1 MPAGPARS
9 SAVPSAQRWSQS
21 HTRQPRSQGAQTRR
35 AGAHGVRGPAPGCR
49 PRLPRCC
56 PRQLHLA
63 GLLLLTSP
71 KAPAPAARR
80 GRRQLNLH
88 PCCGADRRC
97 AEHLQLPWLVPAW
110 QPQQLQQPREAAQP
124 WPWYEQGGKRSVPC
138 TPLEHNTSG
147 SNKLLKFDATGASR
161 PAPDYSCQQQS
172 APRATAKA
180 EPAHS
185 ERAGST
191 LVPHGRR

>member
-1 MPAGPARS
+1 MPCPQLSCPAS
-9 SAVPSAQRWSQS
+9 TAPEPEAQG
-21 HTRQPRSQGAQTRR
+21 QPRSQGAQTRR
-35 AGAHGVRGPAPGCR
+35 AGAQGVRGPAPGCR
-49 PRLPRCC
+49 PGLPRCC
-56 PRQLHLA
+56 PRQLHRA

-138 TPLEHNTSG
+138 TPLEHSTSG
-147 SNKLLKFDATGASR
+147 SNKLLKCPWSVAPCSR
-161 PAPDYSCQQQS
+161 LRLPTANGLPGHCQ
-172 APRATAKA
+172 
-180 EPAHS
+180 
-185 ERAGST
+185 G
-191 LVPHGRR
+191 